1 MNAQHEQQNR
11 RILVIDDNDAIHQDF
26 RKILGGRADTA
37 VLDELRTSL
46 LGAKPTAPGSIRYEL
61 DTASQGQE
69 GLEKVRQA
77 LEEDSP
83 YCLAFVDMR
92 MPPGWDGLETIEQ
105 IWRADPN
112 IQIVICTAYSDY
124 SWKEIH
130 ERLGQ
135 TDGLLILKKPFDI
148 VEVRQLACAL
158 TQKWHLA
165 QQAQL
170 DLDDMETT
178 VQQRTAELQFEI
190 SDRRQAQT
198 ALQEREAQTRAI
210 LQAAADAIVTI
221 DDQGIITTFNRAAE
235 ELFGY
240 GASEI
245 IGQNVSVLAPS
256 PHREEHDDH
265 IQRYLR
271 TGQSRIIGLEREL
284 DAVRRDGSM
293 FPMALRVTEMNH
305 NGQRGFIAIV
315 QDITER
321 KQLRVELELLAR
333 FPAENPEPVIR
344 ADSDGHV
351 IYANAVS
358 GPVLE
363 AWGTSPGG
371 YLPQP
376 WPDTIA
382 EVLRSGQCRAVEIRS
397 GEKFLTFTLAPVVEA
412 GYVNFFG
419 QDITDRVKA
428 EVELRRSERE
438 FREQAEEL
446 ERQKAQLVN
455 EVAQRMGAE
464 AQARHDAMHDSLTG
478 LSNRAVLLDRIE
490 RCLHRTK
497 REKDFVFAL
506 LFLDFDRF
514 KVINDSLGHE
524 VGDQL
529 LISMADRLKGSLR
542 IGDTTSRVDQEP
554 DPGSGNLSVR
564 LGGDEFVILLDGI
577 KKVAD
582 ATLVA
587 ERLQKSLE
595 KPHKIG
601 SHEVTSTAS
610 IGIVTSDL
618 GYDSADE
625 MLRDADTAMY
635 RAKAAGRAR
644 HQLFDRAMHNEA
656 VVRLAL
662 ENDLRHALQ
671 HEQFRLVYQPI
682 IDLRTG
688 LAVGVEAL
696 IRWNH
701 PERGI
706 ISPLDFIPVAEEIG
720 LIVPIGGWVLL
731 EACQQL
737 KQWQD
742 QFSSNPP
749 LSMNVNISKRQ
760 LTHSD
765 LVETIKQVLE
775 TTNIE
780 PHTLKLEI
788 TESAIMDSL
797 DDLKPVL
804 ERLRACGV
812 FLCIDDF
819 GTGHSSLSCLHE
831 FPIEVLKIDRAFLD
845 NMKENREY
853 AAVTQAIVT
862 LAQNL
867 GMDVV
872 AEGVETP
879 EQVAQLQAL
888 ETDYAQGY
896 YFARPLSPEDAAAF
910 LQTQGPLAKSA

>member
-1 MNAQHEQQNR
+1 MNTQPEQQNR

-26 RKILGGRADTA
+26 RKILGNRADTA

-46 LGAKPTAPGSIRYEL
+46 LGASPTAPESIRYEL
-61 DTASQGQE
+61 ETASQGQE

-83 YCLAFVDMR
+83 YSLAFVDMR

-124 SWKEIH
+124 SWKDIH

-135 TDGLLILKKPFDI
+135 TDGLLILKKPFDN

-158 TQKWHLA
+158 TEKWHLA
-165 QQAQL
+165 RQAQL
-170 DLDDMETT
+170 DLDELEVTI
-178 VQQRTAELQFEI
+178 QQRTAELQFEI
-190 SDRRQAQT
+190 ADRRQAQT

-221 DDQGIITTFNRAAE
+221 DDQGIITTFNRAGE

-256 PHREEHDDH
+256 PYREEHDSH

-271 TGQSRIIGLEREL
+271 TGQTRIIGLEREL

-305 NGQRGFIAIV
+305 NGQRWFIAIV

-321 KQLRVELELLAR
+321 KQLRSELELLAK
-333 FPAENPEPVIR
+333 FPAENPSPVVR
-344 ADSDGHV
+344 VAADGRV

-376 WPDTIA
+376 WLDTIA
-382 EVLRSGQCRAVEIRS
+382 QVLRSGQNQAIEIRC
-397 GEKFLTFTLAPVVEA
+397 GERFITFTLAPVIEA
-412 GYVNFFG
+412 GYVNFYG

-438 FREQAEEL
+438 LREQAEEL
-446 ERQKAQLVN
+446 ERQKAQLVD

-490 RCLHRTK
+490 QCLRRTK

-514 KVINDSLGHE
+514 KIINDSLGHE

-554 DPGSGNLSVR
+554 DAENDNLSVR

-577 KKVAD
+577 KDVAD

-587 ERLQKSLE
+587 ERIQKSLE
-595 KPHKIG
+595 TPHKIG

-618 GYDSADE
+618 EYDSADD

-644 HQLFDRAMHNEA
+644 HQVFDRAMHNEA
-656 VVRLAL
+656 VVRLEL
-662 ENDLRHALQ
+662 ESDLRNALQ

-696 IRWNH
+696 IRWDH
-701 PERGI
+701 PERGV
-706 ISPLDFIPVAEEIG
+706 ISPIDFIPVAEETG
-720 LIVPIGGWVLL
+720 LIVAIGGWVLL

-749 LSMNVNISKRQ
+749 VSMNVNISKRQ

-765 LVETIKQVLE
+765 LVETIEQVLE
-775 TTNIE
+775 TTKIE

-831 FPIEVLKIDRAFLD
+831 FPIDVLKIDRAFLD
-845 NMKENREY
+845 NMRENREY

-872 AEGVETP
+872 AEGVETL

-896 YFARPLSPEDAAAF
+896 YFARPLRPEDAAAF
-910 LQTQGPLAKSA
+910 LQNQDPLAKSA

>member
-1 MNAQHEQQNR
+1 MTEPPNPNLVDEQQLR
-11 RILVIDDNDAIHQDF
+11 SLIDQLSDQLCYAVDGRFDF
-26 RKILGGRADTA
+26 T
-37 VLDELRTSL
+37 VRT
-46 LGAKPTAPGSIRYEL
+46 
-61 DTASQGQE
+61 E
-69 GLEKVRQA
+69 GH
-77 LEEDSP
+77 D
-83 YCLAFVDMR
+83 
-92 MPPGWDGLETIEQ
+92 ETIEKLQ
-105 IWRADPN
+105 MLLNFVLDAARRSLMEIEAKADALEAKTQTLSAVN
-112 IQIVICTAYSDY
+112 LELE
-124 SWKEIH
+124 KEIT
-130 ERLGQ
+130 ERQHIQ
-135 TDGLLILKKPFDI
+135 TVL
-148 VEVRQLACAL
+148 
-158 TQKWHLA
+158 QK
-165 QQAQL
+165 
-170 DLDDMETT
+170 T
-178 VQQRTAELQFEI
+178 
-190 SDRRQAQT
+190 
-198 ALQEREAQTRAI
+198 EAHTSAI

-221 DDQGIITTFNRAAE
+221 DDQGSITTFNRAAE
-235 ELFGY
+235 EMFGY
-240 GASEI
+240 SASDI
-245 IGQNVSVLAPS
+245 VGRNVSLLAPS
-256 PHREEHDDH
+256 PYREEHDNYL
-265 IQRYLR
+265 QRYLR
-271 TGQSRIIGLEREL
+271 TGQARIIGLEREV
-284 DAVRRDGSM
+284 DALRRDGST

-321 KQLRVELELLAR
+321 KQLRSELELLAR
-333 FPAENPEPVIR
+333 FPAENPSPVVR
-344 ADSDGHV
+344 VAGDGRV

-376 WPDTIA
+376 WPETIA
-382 EVLRSGQCRAVEIRS
+382 QVLRSGQNRAIEIRS
-397 GEKFLTFTLAPVVEA
+397 GERFITFTLAPVVEA

-419 QDITDRVKA
+419 QDITERVEFEA
-428 EVELRRSERE
+428 ELRRSERQLQ
-438 FREQAEEL
+438 EQAEEL
-446 ERQKAQLVN
+446 ERQKAQLVD

-490 RCLHRTK
+490 RCIQRTK
-497 REKDFVFAL
+497 REKGFVFAL

-514 KVINDSLGHE
+514 KIINDSLGHE

-529 LISMADRLKGSLR
+529 LISIADRLQENLR
-542 IGDTTSRVDQEP
+542 AGDTASRVDQEP
-554 DPGSGNLSVR
+554 DPVNGNLSVR

-577 KKVAD
+577 KNVAD

-595 KPHKIG
+595 APHKIG

-618 GYDSADE
+618 DYDSADE

-635 RAKAAGRAR
+635 KAKAAGRAR
-644 HQLFDRAMHNEA
+644 HQLFDRAMHDEA
-656 VVRLAL
+656 VVRLEL
-662 ENDLRHALQ
+662 ESDLRHALQ
-671 HEQFRLVYQPI
+671 DEQFRLEYQPI

-688 LAVGVEAL
+688 LAVGLEAL
-696 IRWNH
+696 IRWDH
-701 PERGI
+701 PKRGV

-737 KQWQD
+737 KQWQE
-742 QFSSNPP
+742 QFSRESP
-749 LSMNVNISKRQ
+749 LCMNVNISKRQ
-760 LTHSD
+760 LTQTD
-765 LVETIKQVLE
+765 LVKTIQNVL
-775 TTNIE
+775 TTTRIE

-788 TESAIMDSL
+788 TESAIMDNL
-797 DDLKPVL
+797 DDLNPVL
-804 ERLRACGV
+804 QRLRACGV
-812 FLCIDDF
+812 FLCLDDF

-831 FPIEVLKIDRAFLD
+831 FSIDVLKIDRAFLD

-896 YFARPLSPEDAAAF
+896 YFARPLRPEDATVF
-910 LQTQGPLAKSA
+910 LQNQRPLAKSA

>member
-1 MNAQHEQQNR
+1 MSTQPEQQNR
-11 RILVIDDNDAIHQDF
+11 RILVIDDNDAIHRDF
-26 RKILGGRADTA
+26 RKILGDRTDTA

-46 LGAKPTAPGSIRYEL
+46 LGVSPTAPESIRYEI

-83 YCLAFVDMR
+83 YSLAFVDMR

-105 IWRADPN
+105 IWRVDPT

-124 SWKEIH
+124 SWKDIH

-135 TDGLLILKKPFDI
+135 TDGLLILKKPFDN

-165 QQAQL
+165 RQAQL
-170 DLDDMETT
+170 DLDDLESTI
-178 VQQRTAELQFEI
+178 QQRTAELQFEI

-198 ALQEREAQTRAI
+198 ALQEREAKTRAI
-210 LQAAADAIVTI
+210 LQAAADGIVTI

-271 TGQSRIIGLEREL
+271 TGQTRIIGIEREL

-305 NGQRGFIAIV
+305 NGQRWFIAIV

-321 KQLRVELELLAR
+321 KQLRSELELLAK
-333 FPAENPEPVIR
+333 FPAENPSPVVR
-344 ADSDGHV
+344 VAADGRV

-376 WPDTIA
+376 WLDTIA
-382 EVLRSGQCRAVEIRS
+382 QVLRSGQNQAIEIRC
-397 GEKFLTFTLAPVVEA
+397 GERFITFTLAPVVEA
-412 GYVNFFG
+412 GYVNFYG

-428 EVELRRSERE
+428 EVELRRSERQL
-438 FREQAEEL
+438 REQAEEL
-446 ERQKAQLVN
+446 ERQKAQLVD
-455 EVAQRMGAE
+455 EVAQRMSAE
-464 AQARHDAMHDSLTG
+464 ARARHDAMHDSPTG
-478 LSNRAVLLDRIE
+478 LSHRAVLLERIE
-490 RCLHRTK
+490 QCLRRTK

-514 KVINDSLGHE
+514 KIINDSLGHE

-554 DPGSGNLSVR
+554 DPENDNLSVR
-564 LGGDEFVILLDGI
+564 LGGDEFVILLNGI
-577 KKVAD
+577 KNVQD

-587 ERLQKSLE
+587 ERIQKSLE
-595 KPHKIG
+595 TPHKIG

-618 GYDSADE
+618 EYDSADD

-644 HQLFDRAMHNEA
+644 HQVFDRAMHNEA
-656 VVRLAL
+656 VVRLEL
-662 ENDLRHALQ
+662 ESDLRHALQ
-671 HEQFRLVYQPI
+671 DEQFRLVYQPI

-688 LAVGVEAL
+688 LAAGFEAL
-696 IRWNH
+696 IRWDH
-701 PERGI
+701 PERGV
-706 ISPLDFIPVAEEIG
+706 ISPVDFIPIAEETG
-720 LIVPIGGWVLL
+720 LIVPIGDWVLL
-731 EACQQL
+731 KACQQL
-737 KQWQD
+737 KQWQE
-742 QFSSNPP
+742 QFPSDPP

-765 LVETIKQVLE
+765 LIETIEHVL
-775 TTNIE
+775 TTTRIE
-780 PHTLKLEI
+780 PRTLNLEI
-788 TESAIMDSL
+788 TETAIMDSL
-797 DDLKPVL
+797 DEFNPVL
-804 ERLRACGV
+804 QPLRACGV

-831 FPIEVLKIDRAFLD
+831 FPIDVLKIDRAFLD
-845 NMKENREY
+845 NIKEDREY
-853 AAVTQAIVT
+853 VAVTQAIVT

-867 GMDVV
+867 GMGVV

-879 EQVAQLQAL
+879 EQVAMLQAL
-888 ETDYAQGY
+888 EADYAQGY
-896 YFARPLSPEDAAAF
+896 YFARPLRPDDAAAF
-910 LQTQGPLAKSA
+910 LQNQDPLAKSA

>member
-1 MNAQHEQQNR
+1 MSTQPEQQNR
-11 RILVIDDNDAIHQDF
+11 RILVIDDNDAIHRDF
-26 RKILGGRADTA
+26 RKILGDRTDTA

-46 LGAKPTAPGSIRYEL
+46 LGVSPTAPESIRYEI

-83 YCLAFVDMR
+83 YSLAFVDMR

-105 IWRADPN
+105 IWRVDPT

-124 SWKEIH
+124 SWKDIH

-135 TDGLLILKKPFDI
+135 TDGLLILKKPFDN

-165 QQAQL
+165 RQAQL
-170 DLDDMETT
+170 DLDDLESTI
-178 VQQRTAELQFEI
+178 QQRTAELQFEI

-198 ALQEREAQTRAI
+198 ALQEREAKTRAI
-210 LQAAADAIVTI
+210 LQAAADGIVTI

-271 TGQSRIIGLEREL
+271 TGQTRIIGIEREL

-305 NGQRGFIAIV
+305 NGQRWFIAIV

-321 KQLRVELELLAR
+321 KQLRSELELLAK
-333 FPAENPEPVIR
+333 FPAENPSPVVR
-344 ADSDGHV
+344 VAADGRV

-376 WPDTIA
+376 WLDTIA
-382 EVLRSGQCRAVEIRS
+382 QVLRSGQNQAIEIRC
-397 GEKFLTFTLAPVVEA
+397 GERFITFTLAPVVEA
-412 GYVNFFG
+412 GYVNFYG

-428 EVELRRSERE
+428 EVELRRSERQL
-438 FREQAEEL
+438 REQAEEL
-446 ERQKAQLVN
+446 ERQKAQLVD
-455 EVAQRMGAE
+455 EVAQRMSAE

-478 LSNRAVLLDRIE
+478 LSKRAVLLDRIE
-490 RCLHRTK
+490 QCLRRTK

-514 KVINDSLGHE
+514 KIINDSLGHE

-554 DPGSGNLSVR
+554 DAENDNLSVR
-564 LGGDEFVILLDGI
+564 LGGDEFVILLNGI
-577 KKVAD
+577 KNVQD

-587 ERLQKSLE
+587 ERIQKSLE
-595 KPHKIG
+595 TPHKIG

-618 GYDSADE
+618 EYDSADD

-644 HQLFDRAMHNEA
+644 HQVFDRAMHNEA
-656 VVRLAL
+656 VVRLEL
-662 ENDLRHALQ
+662 ESDLRHALQ
-671 HEQFRLVYQPI
+671 DEQFRLVYQPI

-688 LAVGVEAL
+688 LAAGFEAL
-696 IRWNH
+696 IRWDH
-701 PERGI
+701 PERGV
-706 ISPLDFIPVAEEIG
+706 ISPVDFIPIAEETG
-720 LIVPIGGWVLL
+720 LIVPIGDWVLL
-731 EACQQL
+731 KACQQL
-737 KQWQD
+737 KQWQE
-742 QFSSNPP
+742 QFPSDPP

-765 LVETIKQVLE
+765 LIETIEHVL
-775 TTNIE
+775 TTTRIE
-780 PHTLKLEI
+780 PRTLNLEI
-788 TESAIMDSL
+788 TETAIMDSL
-797 DDLKPVL
+797 DEFNPVL
-804 ERLRACGV
+804 QPLRACGV

-831 FPIEVLKIDRAFLD
+831 FPIDVLKIDRAFLD
-845 NMKENREY
+845 NIKEDREY
-853 AAVTQAIVT
+853 VAVTQAIVT

-867 GMDVV
+867 GMGVV

-879 EQVAQLQAL
+879 EQVAMLQAL
-888 ETDYAQGY
+888 EADYAQGY
-896 YFARPLSPEDAAAF
+896 YFARPLRPDDAAAF
-910 LQTQGPLAKSA
+910 LQNQDPLAKSA